1 MKRFALI
8 ILMSVAALSLS
19 AQTKTFAVLGDSYS
33 TFQGYIPAGNA
44 IWYFDGVQNKDNDVV
59 KVEQTWWYQ
68 LAQQTGYQLVMNDS
82 YSGATI
88 AHTGYRGEDYAD
100 RSFMTR
106 MYNLR
111 NPDIILVFGCTN
123 DSWAGVPIG
132 EYKFENWTN
141 EDLYSYRP
149 ALAYT
154 LYNMKKI
161 FPDAEIHFILNS
173 ELKESIDVSTKT
185 ICEFYGINC
194 IELSDNVHK
203 LAGHPSIAGMKT
215 ICEEVL
221 PHVK

>member
-68 LAQQTGYQLVMNDS
+68 LAQQTGYKLVMNDS

-111 NPDIILVFGCTN
+111 NHR
-123 DSWAGVPIG
+123 SEAGVLSVWLHQRRRLRLRGRLG
-132 EYKFENWTN
+132 EYG
-141 EDLYSYRP
+141 R
-149 ALAYT
+149 
-154 LYNMKKI
+154 
-161 FPDAEIHFILNS
+161 
-173 ELKESIDVSTKT
+173 V
-185 ICEFYGINC
+185 
-194 IELSDNVHK
+194 
-203 LAGHPSIAGMKT
+203 
-215 ICEEVL
+215 
-221 PHVK
+221 